1 MHANGKWKLEK
12 YAHIYALAQP
22 RTPYLKGWLATLD
35 GKPQDALQIW
45 KDGLQLAQTMGMPYE
60 EARLYDILR
69 RHLLAEDPE
78 TQMHRATAQQL
89 FEKLNAQ
96 LDLKKE

>member
-1 MHANGKWKLEK
+1 MEK

-22 RTPYLKGWLATLD
+22 RTHYLRGWLVALE
-35 GKPQDALQIW
+35 GKSQEAIQIW
-45 KDGLQLAQTMGMPYE
+45 NNGLQLAQTLGMPYE
-60 EARLYDILR
+60 EARLHEILS
-69 RHLLAEDPE
+69 RHLPEEDPE
-78 TQMHRATAQQL
+78 TRKHQDTAQQL

>member
-1 MHANGKWKLEK
+1 LE
-12 YAHIYALAQP
+12 
-22 RTPYLKGWLATLD
+22 
-35 GKPQDALQIW
+35 GKPQEALQIL

-60 EARLYDILR
+60 EARLHDILS
-69 RHLLAEDPE
+69 RHLPSKEPE
-78 TQMHRATAQQL
+78 TQAHRKMARQL